1 MQEFN
6 KAASYEIFQSNN
18 SDIRNSNILDLHGLH
33 VNEALEVFKEIY
45 NKKKNGLNLLSYSS
59 LFNLNINYW
68 TYHFLLE
75 LLTSKNKNLKTYLI
89 VITGYGHH
97 SENGPKLRPNIINYL
112 NRSKIK

>member
-45 NKKKNGLNLLSYSS
+45 NKKKNGLD
-59 LFNLNINYW
+59 
-68 TYHFLLE
+68 
-75 LLTSKNKNLKTYLI
+75 
-89 VITGYGHH
+89 
-97 SENGPKLRPNIINYL
+97 
-112 NRSKIK
+112 